1 MSRVPKSI
9 ARPLYYRYIDADLPL
24 RPVFE
29 EDTVLP
35 YSVAEIDVATELTT
49 IEGTANYVVR
59 RATGQYRNVVWAVR
73 ASVEGDARKTER
85 RKRDMPGVPGALAA
99 PLFYV
104 LPCAYGKPVPIYTA
118 NIEDYKYQDIITD
131 LTYMADGE
139 SRVVTTFG
147 MEIHADRHI
156 YRWATRDILLLE
168 GSFSDAALAYYSYES
183 AVAGRIDRIR
193 CLLEGLRVR
202 GRASFAPARGGG
214 LVHRAYLVLER
225 IKEGKLVEGE
235 RAVWLS
241 RCRASTQCE
250 RVDNAP
256 ITCIECMSQ

>member
-1 MSRVPKSI
+1 
-9 ARPLYYRYIDADLPL
+9 
-24 RPVFE
+24 
-29 EDTVLP
+29 
-35 YSVAEIDVATELTT
+35 
-49 IEGTANYVVR
+49 
-59 RATGQYRNVVWAVR
+59 
-73 ASVEGDARKTER
+73 
-85 RKRDMPGVPGALAA
+85 MPEMPEPLAA

-104 LPCAYGKPVPIYTA
+104 LPLTYGEPVPIYEA
-118 NIEDYKYQDIITD
+118 DIGDYKYQSIITD

-214 LVHRAYLVLER
+214 LVHRAYLVLEH
-225 IKEGKLVEGE
+225 IKEGKLIDNQS
-235 RAVWLS
+235 VWLS
-241 RCRASTQCE
+241 RCRASTRCE
-250 RVDNAP
+250 RISDAS